1 MGSAMAYLT
10 ALLASY
16 LIAFLWSRGR
26 VRDDRHRVRQRLEV
40 IDRFDSDEARNAARD
55 ADNLI
60 WVLGPTFL
68 FGTLAGGIAGALIW
82 LLRGYLAP

>member
-1 MGSAMAYLT
+1 MVYLT

-16 LIAFLWSRGR
+16 LIAFLWARGR
-26 VRDDRHRVRQRLEV
+26 VRDEGHRVRHRLEV
-40 IDRFDSDEARNAARD
+40 IDRFESEQARNAARD
-55 ADNLI
+55 TDNLI

-68 FGTLAGGIAGALIW
+68 FGTLAGGGVCALVW

>member
-1 MGSAMAYLT
+1 MAYLT

-16 LIAFLWSRGR
+16 LIAFLWARGR
-26 VRDDRHRVRQRLEV
+26 VREEGHRVRQRLDV
-40 IDRFDSDEARNAARD
+40 IDRFDSDAAQNAARD
-55 ADNLI
+55 TDNVI

-68 FGTLAGGIAGALIW
+68 FGTVAGGVSCALIW